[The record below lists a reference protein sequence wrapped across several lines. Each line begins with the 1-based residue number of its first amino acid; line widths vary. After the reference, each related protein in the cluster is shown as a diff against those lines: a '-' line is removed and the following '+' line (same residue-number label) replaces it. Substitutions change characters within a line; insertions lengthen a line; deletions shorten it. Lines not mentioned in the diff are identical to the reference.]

1 MPLTPTIDWS
11 QVIIQ
16 LPFGRIPELP
26 FFLSSIT
33 PDHIFTLRRQGKN
46 LYGQQFSF
54 KNIFRTI
61 SIRGILPDDF
71 YIIQNIIIRNRI
83 GLPAEPYQPV
93 ALNPHHI
100 VQDYSPTLPA
110 EPNFL
115 DEETKEEFIALQVT
129 NSLNI
134 YGI

>member
-1 MPLTPTIDWS
+1 MGKKSKLKI
-11 QVIIQ
+11 VFI
-16 LPFGRIPELP
+16 GR
-26 FFLSSIT
+26 FLYEEYFSREQKLYIT
-33 PDHIFTLRRQGKN
+33 GL
-46 LYGQQFSF
+46 S
-54 KNIFRTI
+54 
-61 SIRGILPDDF
+61 
-71 YIIQNIIIRNRI
+71 IIRNRI

-93 ALNPHHI
+93 ALNLHHI